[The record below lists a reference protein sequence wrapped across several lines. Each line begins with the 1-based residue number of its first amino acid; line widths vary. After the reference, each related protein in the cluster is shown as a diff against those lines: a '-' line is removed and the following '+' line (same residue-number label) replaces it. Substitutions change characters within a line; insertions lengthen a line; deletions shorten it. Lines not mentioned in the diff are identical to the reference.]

1 MGGNSRN
8 CLSKLKSELMSDTE
22 FFRVILTVAFI
33 VIALWWLFIRKRR
46 Y

>member
-1 MGGNSRN
+1 MEGNSRN

-22 FFRVILTVAFI
+22 FFRVILTIAFI
-33 VIALWWLFIRKRR
+33 VIALWWLFMRKKR

>member
-22 FFRVILTVAFI
+22 FLRVIFTITFI
-33 VIALWWLFIRKRR
+33 VIALWWLFLRKKR

>member
-8 CLSKLKSELMSDTE
+8 CVSKLKSELMSDTE
-22 FFRVILTVAFI
+22 FFRVILTIAFI
-33 VIALWWLFIRKRR
+33 VIALWWLFMRKKR

>member
-22 FFRVILTVAFI
+22 FLRVIFTIAFI
-33 VIALWWLFIRKRR
+33 VIALWWLFLRKKRF
-46 Y
+46 